1 MTVHKTV
8 AKRAVFSMF
17 RFSEELNVI
26 QRARLTRRAR
36 TADRLHMLPR
46 MKRIVIAALLLVAC
60 TSHKAPVITPAPA
73 SPGMI
78 RGSMQDSTG
87 VPLPGVTVTVTGV
100 KDAKTAVT
108 DASGLFTFNGIDPG
122 IYTVTA
128 SLSGMSQWSHRI
140 NVTAMGASLVATMT
154 VGVVETVTVT
164 AEIPTASDPWI
175 VLQRAPSVITD
186 SINVGGAVSQRIT
199 VTAGPILPDTAT
211 YAHVEDHSFVD
222 TKKERTTTFAIDV
235 DRASYANVRRFLTRG
250 LVPPPDAVR
259 VEEMIN
265 YFTYH
270 YPQPADGKPF
280 SITTEVAGC
289 PWNAQS
295 RLLRIGI
302 QGRNLE
308 QWKMAPN
315 NLVFLLDVSGSMEP
329 PDRLPLVKSGMR
341 VLVDQL
347 RAEDRVAIVVYA
359 GAAGLVLPPTSG
371 ADKNAILGAL
381 DRLQAGGSTAG
392 AEGIE
397 LAYKVA
403 KDNFLQDGNNRVIL
417 ATDGD
422 FNVGVSS
429 IPQLEKIIEAKRK
442 SGIYLSVLGVGDN
455 NLQDAL
461 MEMLADKGNGNYAYL
476 DSLKEAEKV
485 FKQELTGT
493 LVTIAKDVK
502 VQLEFDPSLVA
513 SYRQIGYE
521 NRSLAN
527 KDFDDDAKDAGELG
541 AGHSVTALYEIVPT
555 SNAGGTIAT
564 IRLRYKEPKEERS
577 KLITASAIDEGKSAY
592 EASPDMQFAA
602 AIAEFGMLLRDSPHK
617 GTASWDDVM
626 QLARIARGEDLEG
639 IREEFVRMLDA
650 AKHVTGPR
658 VAAR

>member
-1 MTVHKTV
+1 
-8 AKRAVFSMF
+8 MF
-17 RFSEELNVI
+17 RFSEELNVP

-36 TADRLHMLPR
+36 TADRLHALAR
-46 MKRIVIAALLLVAC
+46 MKRIVIATLLLVAC
-60 TSHKAPVITPAPA
+60 TSHQPALITTAPGL
-73 SPGMI
+73 PGTI
-78 RGSMQDSTG
+78 SGTVTDWEGS
-87 VPLPGVTVTVTGV
+87 PLPGVTVQVKGAVT
-100 KDAKTAVT
+100 KTAVT
-108 DASGLFTFNGIDPG
+108 DSAGLFMIKGITPG
-122 IYTVTA
+122 LYSVSV
-128 SLSGMSQWSHRI
+128 SLAGMLPWNRRI
-140 NVTAMGASLVATMT
+140 NVPAEGAHFVAALNL
-154 VGVVETVTVT
+154 GVTETITVT
-164 AEIPTASDPWI
+164 AEAPGYHVDGVSITQLGAS
-175 VLQRAPSVITD
+175 
-186 SINVGGAVSQRIT
+186 VSQQIT
-199 VTAGPILPDTAT
+199 VTAGPPLPDTAT
-211 YAHVEDHSFVD
+211 YAHVEDHGFVE

-235 DRASYANVRRFLTRG
+235 DRASYANVRRFISRG

-265 YFTYH
+265 YFSYH
-270 YPQPADGKPF
+270 YPQPADDKPF

-289 PWNAQS
+289 PWNSQS

-371 ADKNAILGAL
+371 ADKNVILAAL

-392 AEGIE
+392 AAGIE
-397 LAYKVA
+397 LAYKIA

-429 IPQLEKIIEAKRK
+429 IPELEKIIEAKRK

-461 MEMLADKGNGNYAYL
+461 METLADKGNGNYAYL

-502 VQLEFDPSLVA
+502 VQLEFDPSMVA

-521 NRSLAN
+521 NRALAN

-541 AGHSVTALYEIVPT
+541 AGHSVTALYELVPAR
-555 SNAGGTIAT
+555 SARGQIAT
-564 IRLRYKEPKEERS
+564 IKLRYKEPKEETS
-577 KLITASAIDEGKSAY
+577 KLLTASAADEGKSAFD
-592 EASPDMQFAA
+592 ASPDMQFAT
-602 AIAEFGMLLRDSPHK
+602 AIAEFGMLLRNSPHK
-617 GTASWDDVM
+617 GTASWDDVI

-639 IREEFVRMLDA
+639 VREEFLRMLDS